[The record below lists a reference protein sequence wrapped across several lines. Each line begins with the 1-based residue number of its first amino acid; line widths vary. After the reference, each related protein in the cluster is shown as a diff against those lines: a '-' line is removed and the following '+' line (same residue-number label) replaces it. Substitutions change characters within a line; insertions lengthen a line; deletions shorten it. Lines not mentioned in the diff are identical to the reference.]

1 MPPTYDIILQLN
13 HQIVTLQENFVRVYQ
28 QIKFPARLVDVCHV
42 NIMFVVCVF
51 FLVLSHVLIH
61 FLDSGGYFQN
71 YDGMSIAYCSDQL
84 FAIVK

>member
-1 MPPTYDIILQLN
+1 MPPTYDIILQFN

-61 FLDSGGYFQN
+61 FFRFWR
-71 YDGMSIAYCSDQL
+71 L
-84 FAIVK
+84 FSKLRRDVNSLLFRSTLCNC

>member
-1 MPPTYDIILQLN
+1 M
-13 HQIVTLQENFVRVYQ
+13 TLQENFVRVYQ

-51 FLVLSHVLIH
+51 FLFCLMSLSI